1 MANKKGRTK
10 ESKTKATSKLRSASP
25 SSRYGLSETDLDQMG
40 ESTDSSGPRSA
51 TSSPAESEKGSEGAI
66 VSADVD
72 SSPIGEDYLKL
83 ENAGRSALE
92 GTKFGKD
99 FGIRSHREMFQKI
112 EDTFRFC
119 AECKK
124 LPQDLMDPAALR
136 RCKRCQNVYYCG
148 VSCQKVNWPTHK
160 AFCKKLQLAAIDRL
174 VEWLVFRGVLPFTTC
189 AWTRQPHEL
198 TGWGDWFSMQ
208 ENLEYELDK
217 VLESDHMRILWS
229 NAGKPRPEDP
239 DLKESVKRVTSEFL
253 SRPLTIGFGLKTFG
267 LNPLKQPLTI
277 HVVGASHTETLNARV
292 TDMDELARM
301 FSGNQ
306 GLEVVMVGPEVIRG
320 DISRPPLKA
329 LGPKGRVYLSA
340 YKELYHIFW
349 ESMVETREAARP
361 DLVVGFHPG
370 PCHRGLTLC
379 PHSDLELK
387 YSLQIL
393 AELECHIITSGAN
406 PWCSLKPEQVQ
417 SCPNKLPVY
426 CNGYYAAFLGAVEEP
441 REGEDVE
448 EEEEQ
453 LSHRPL

>member
-1 MANKKGRTK
+1 MDKSKPNVCSSQCNPADK
-10 ESKTKATSKLRSASP
+10 EPDGVHTDCLGFFSMDSNVP
-25 SSRYGLSETDLDQMG
+25 GLSNVILANLNLKDQM
-40 ESTDSSGPRSA
+40 E
-51 TSSPAESEKGSEGAI
+51 
-66 VSADVD
+66 
-72 SSPIGEDYLKL
+72 Y
-83 ENAGRSALE
+83 RSALE

-370 PCHRGLTLC
+370 FHASQGLAEGWLPTLLLLRDYRI
-379 PHSDLELK
+379 PSLFTFYNDLELK